1 MQKLFLFAYPSDK
14 RLSDLLNLA
23 IFSLNPDAKWPAHVT
38 LAGPFSATR
47 SFRNPDNFSATV
59 RVLGAGNFFKYGAS
73 TVFLHVGAEEFEP
86 LFKKPDFKGNLVPHL
101 SLYDGNDKHIAKI
114 FYEKI
119 SQIRPFFFFRSD
131 KLEIVTS
138 TSGQLKTY
146 LRERVNVKAT
156 KILNVDN
163 VDDLRNLPLHE
174 RIEAA
179 VLCIRKA
186 QYYLKF

>member
-1 MQKLFLFAYPSDK
+1 MSKLFLFAYPSDK
-14 RLSDLLNLA
+14 RLADLLNLA

-38 LAGPFSATR
+38 LAGPFSVAR
-47 SFRNPDNFSATV
+47 SFNNPENFSATV
-59 RVLGAGNFFKYGAS
+59 RVLGVGNFFRYGSS

-101 SLYDGNDKHIAKI
+101 SLYDGNDRHLAEI
-114 FYEKI
+114 FYDII
-119 SQIRPFFFFRSD
+119 SKIRPFFFFRSD
-131 KLEIVTS
+131 RLEIVSS

-146 LRERVNVKAT
+146 LRERVDVNAAKIPNVR
-156 KILNVDN
+156 N

-174 RIEAA
+174 RVEAA

-186 QYYLKF
+186 QYYLKI